1 MLQFT
6 FETAQ
11 CYKSTARFNSAISI
25 SGNDDLARK
34 KIDETEII
42 LRQDGALPKVWSKR
56 EFAVIATAGAWTL
69 YLALVTIRL
78 AVLGLSNMREVA
90 LRHGLTA
97 AIGAILTAAL
107 FWALGRLE
115 RRPPL
120 VQISAALLLAAPA
133 AATLAVANYDVMF
146 VFAPLGV
153 WSVAERAR
161 NDLPRVFVQTIAEN
175 DFLFTAL
182 GVLYIA
188 MASVINSRD
197 ALQRATVA
205 ESQARKAQLRA
216 LRYQLDPHFLFNA
229 LNTISAL
236 VMEGKAETAE
246 QALASLSAVLRTTLA
261 SDGLVDTTLRQEF
274 RLHETYLAIEGIR
287 FGARLQVALEL
298 PDELAGVPIPPLLL
312 QPLVENVIK
321 HAVGVSETP
330 IYMSMRAF
338 GADEQVVVAVEDN
351 GPGSQKAGFGLGL
364 RNVAERLALRFGDGA
379 TFQHGPVPGGG
390 YRAVL
395 SFPLKQ
401 PLPE

>member
-1 MLQFT
+1 M
-6 FETAQ
+6 
-11 CYKSTARFNSAISI
+11 
-25 SGNDDLARK
+25 
-34 KIDETEII
+34 
-42 LRQDGALPKVWSKR
+42 RQDGALPRVWSKR
-56 EFAVIATAGAWTL
+56 EFAVIATAGAWAL
-69 YLALVTIRL
+69 YLALVAIRL

-97 AIGAILTAAL
+97 AIGAILTTAL
-107 FWALGRLE
+107 FWALDRIE

-120 VQISAALLLAAPA
+120 EQISAALLLAAPA
-133 AATLAVANYDVMF
+133 AAALAVANYDVMF
-146 VFAPLGV
+146 VFAPPGV
-153 WSVAERAR
+153 WSVAERVG

-188 MASVINSRD
+188 VAGVINSRD

-205 ESQARKAQLRA
+205 ESQARKAQLQA

-236 VMEGKAETAE
+236 VMEGEAEKAE
-246 QALASLSAVLRTTLA
+246 QALASLSAVLRTTLT
-261 SDGLVDTTLRQEF
+261 SDALADTTLRQEF
-274 RLHETYLAIEGIR
+274 RLHEIYLGIEGLR
-287 FGARLQVALEL
+287 FDARLQVALEL
-298 PDELAGVPIPPLLL
+298 PDELADVLIPPLLL

-330 IYMSMRAF
+330 IHMSVRAL
-338 GADEQVVVAVEDN
+338 GSDEHVVVAVEDD
-351 GPGSQKAGFGLGL
+351 GPGSQKAGFGMGL
-364 RNVAERLALRFGDGA
+364 RNVAERLALRFGDAA
-379 TFQHGPVPGGG
+379 TFEHGPLASGG

>member
-1 MLQFT
+1 MSQ
-6 FETAQ
+6 
-11 CYKSTARFNSAISI
+11 
-25 SGNDDLARK
+25 DLA
-34 KIDETEII
+34 
-42 LRQDGALPKVWSKR
+42 LRKVWSKR
-56 EFAVIATAGAWTL
+56 EFAVIATAGAWSL
-69 YLALVTIRL
+69 YLALVAVRL
-78 AVLGLSNMREVA
+78 SVLGLSNVREVA

-107 FWALGRLE
+107 FWILSRLE

-133 AATLAVANYDVMF
+133 AAALAVANYDVMF
-146 VFAPLGV
+146 VFAPSAA
-153 WSVAERAR
+153 WSVAERAG

-188 MASVINSRD
+188 IASVIDSRD

-205 ESQARKAQLRA
+205 ESEAQKAQLQA
-216 LRYQLDPHFLFNA
+216 LRYQLDPHFLFNS

-236 VMEGKAETAE
+236 VMEGEPEKAE

-261 SDGLVDTTLRQEF
+261 SDALVDTTLRQEF
-274 RLHETYLAIEGIR
+274 RLHETYLDIEGLR
-287 FGARLQVALEL
+287 FGPRLQVALEL
-298 PDELAGVPIPPLLL
+298 PDELADVSIPPLLL

-321 HAVGVSETP
+321 HAVGVSEAP
-330 IYMSMRAF
+330 IHMSVRAQ
-338 GADEQVVVAVEDN
+338 GDAEHVVVAVLDN

-364 RNVAERLALRFGDGA
+364 RNVAERLALRFGDDA
-379 TFQHGPVPGGG
+379 TFQHGPLADGG

-395 SFPLKQ
+395 RFPRKQ
-401 PLPE
+401 PLSE